1 MALGWGKELKAA
13 MICRWPCR
21 LSFYILI
28 PRYLDESSVMKGL
41 LNKTFSFA
49 SVCGWALLLSSAITP
64 IDGLAEDAKS
74 EDQRVFKEEL
84 REQILGEVADAFLVE
99 QDHITVYLDD
109 RRLVV
114 PKCNEP
120 FIISLPFSD
129 RSTVEARC
137 HSENWTKY
145 IRVSVGDYRPFM
157 VYRRDLP
164 AGHTVKRGDVKFVD
178 GRGMSSDKAAIKTI
192 DQAINLSLKHNVF
205 VNEPVRT
212 TNFSLV
218 QLPDAATTEPI
229 ETEVLIATTTINRG
243 VRLDESMFQRQL
255 RRGRLPSDLIFGSD
269 ELNHLQANRIIVAGD
284 ALRRSMVSLAAAVKK
299 GDLIE
304 IRIEKGAL
312 SVSAMVR
319 ALTDGSVGDVI
330 EVVNAES
337 GRPLRAKIVDIGS
350 LEII

>member
-1 MALGWGKELKAA
+1 MGPQLEAA

-21 LSFYILI
+21 LSFYILE
-28 PRYLDESSVMKGL
+28 PKYLDEISVMKGL
-41 LNKTFSFA
+41 LSRTFRFTSL
-49 SVCGWALLLSSAITP
+49 CGWALLFFSAVAAKDGIT
-64 IDGLAEDAKS
+64 EDAKS
-74 EDQRVFKEEL
+74 RDQGELKEEL
-84 REQILGEVADAFLVE
+84 REQILREVADVLLVE
-99 QDHITVYLDD
+99 QDQVTVYLDD

-114 PKCNEP
+114 PSCNEN
-120 FIISLPFSD
+120 FVISLPFSD
-129 RSTVEARC
+129 RSTVEASCRA
-137 HSENWTKY
+137 ENWTKY
-145 IRVSVGDYRPFM
+145 IRVSVGDYRPLM

-164 AGHTVKRGDVKFVD
+164 LGHIVKRGDVKFVD
-178 GRGMSSDKAAIKTI
+178 GRGMSSDKPVLKTI
-192 DQAINLSLKHNVF
+192 DQAINRLLKHNVL

-212 TNFSLV
+212 TDFSMA
-218 QLPDAATTEPI
+218 QSQDAATTEPL

-243 VRLDESMFQRQL
+243 VRLDESMFERQL
-255 RRGRLPSDLIFGSD
+255 RGGRLPSDLIFGSD

-337 GRPLRAKIVDIGS
+337 GRSLRAKIVDIGS

>member
-1 MALGWGKELKAA
+1 MRVGAELKAA
-13 MICRWPCR
+13 MICRWLCR
-21 LSFYILI
+21 LSFYILRPVYVREI
-28 PRYLDESSVMKGL
+28 SVMRGTL
-41 LNKTFSFA
+41 SRTCSFT
-49 SVCGWALLLSSAITP
+49 SLCGWALLFLTAVAAT
-64 IDGLAEDAKS
+64 DGIAKDGKS
-74 EDQRVFKEEL
+74 RDQRELKEEL
-84 REQILGEVADAFLVE
+84 RKQILGEVADVLLVE
-99 QDHITVYLDD
+99 QDQVTVYLDD

-114 PKCNEP
+114 PNCNEN
-120 FIISLPFSD
+120 FVISLPFSD
-129 RSTVEARC
+129 RSTVEASC

-212 TNFSLV
+212 TDFSLV

>member
-1 MALGWGKELKAA
+1 MSLCAA
-13 MICRWPCR
+13 M
-21 LSFYILI
+21 
-28 PRYLDESSVMKGL
+28 
-41 LNKTFSFA
+41 NA
-49 SVCGWALLLSSAITP
+49 
-64 IDGLAEDAKS
+64 DGIAEDAKS
-74 EDQRVFKEEL
+74 VDQRELKERL
-84 REQILGEVADAFLVE
+84 GEQILSEVADALQVE
-99 QDHITVYLDD
+99 RDQITVYLDD

-114 PKCNEP
+114 PNCNEN
-120 FIISLPFSD
+120 FVISLPFSD
-129 RSTVEARC
+129 RSTVEASC

-145 IRVSVGDYRPFM
+145 IRVSVGDYRPLM
-157 VYRRDLP
+157 VYRQDLP

-178 GRGMSSDKAAIKTI
+178 GRGISSDKPAIKTI
-192 DQAINLSLKHNVF
+192 DQALNRLLKQNVF
-205 VNEPVRT
+205 VDEPVRT
-212 TNFSLV
+212 SDFSLAQSQDV
-218 QLPDAATTEPI
+218 AASEPL

-243 VRLDESMFQRQL
+243 VRLDESMFERQL

-269 ELNHLQANRIIVAGD
+269 ELNYLQANRVIVSGD

-319 ALTDGSVGDVI
+319 ALSDGSVGEVI

-337 GRPLRAKIVDIGS
+337 GRSLRAKIVDIGS